1 MLILF
6 AGEQG
11 PGSRAG
17 PGGLAIGDQVNVDLD
32 FEIVQS
38 LQHGHGG
45 WADGMFE
52 VGLIATYKSQYQHYT
67 LPLVKVQGITGI
79 FLGLI
84 WGQIPAPSQLKNE
97 QKLPKMVYIIPNF
110 LVLHFGETFMKI

>member
-1 MLILF
+1 MKLFLIVIT
-6 AGEQG
+6 GEQG
-11 PGSRAG
+11 PGSRSG

-52 VGLIATYKSQYQHYT
+52 VRVHAARDS
-67 LPLVKVQGITGI
+67 LV
-79 FLGLI
+79 
-84 WGQIPAPSQLKNE
+84 
-97 QKLPKMVYIIPNF
+97 
-110 LVLHFGETFMKI
+110 

>member
-1 MLILF
+1 LKDAIAYTCITYATLVF
-6 AGEQG
+6 VIVYFLNTCSGHGTYYVLGEQG

-45 WADGMFE
+45 WTDGMFE
-52 VGLIATYKSQYQHYT
+52 VGLDLNSICHSLSLLYDISE
-67 LPLVKVQGITGI
+67 LWLV
-79 FLGLI
+79 
-84 WGQIPAPSQLKNE
+84 E
-97 QKLPKMVYIIPNF
+97 
-110 LVLHFGETFMKI
+110 LHD

>member
-1 MLILF
+1 MF

-52 VGLIATYKSQYQHYT
+52 VGLMSTYKSQYEALYPATCKSVAHYVVPSMQN
-67 LPLVKVQGITGI
+67 LCLSAVCHSLV
-79 FLGLI
+79 L
-84 WGQIPAPSQLKNE
+84 
-97 QKLPKMVYIIPNF
+97 NF
-110 LVLHFGETFMKI
+110 LR